1 MAVEQTAK
9 ADYVTIR
16 YWLFL
21 ILEFAC
27 ANVGYTY
34 EADLGLRRDNGH
46 GNLPKKLSGLI
57 K

>member
-34 EADLGLRRDNGH
+34 EADLGLRRDDGY